1 MWCLVPPGA
10 WRRLHTRRVGIHR
23 RSTVSLNLNPRAL
36 SRIHHNAKDSLWLK
50 ILSCYVP
57 AFSHIRRGGPSYS
70 PTTRIRLIWLSP
82 TTQKEKKCPVI
93 SIRCTNPTVKMLE
106 SIGALKSVG

>member
-1 MWCLVPPGA
+1 MVPGA
-10 WRRLHTRRVGIHR
+10 SRCLAKVAHQTGGYPQKVDCQPH
-23 RSTVSLNLNPRAL
+23 LNPRAL

-57 AFSHIRRGGPSYS
+57 AFSHIRRGGPGYS

-93 SIRCTNPTVKMLE
+93 STRCTNPTVKMLE

>member
-1 MWCLVPPGA
+1 M
-10 WRRLHTRRVGIHR
+10 
-23 RSTVSLNLNPRAL
+23 
-36 SRIHHNAKDSLWLK
+36 K

-57 AFSHIRRGGPSYS
+57 AFSHIRRGGPGYF

>member
-1 MWCLVPPGA
+1 MPPGA
-10 WRRLHTRRVGIHR
+10 WRRLYTRRVGIHR

-57 AFSHIRRGGPSYS
+57 AFSHIRRGGPGYS